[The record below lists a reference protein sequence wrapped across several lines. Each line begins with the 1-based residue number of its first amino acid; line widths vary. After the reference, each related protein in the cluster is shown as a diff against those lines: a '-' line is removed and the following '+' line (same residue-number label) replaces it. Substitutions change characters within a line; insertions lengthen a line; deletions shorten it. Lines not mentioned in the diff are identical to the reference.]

1 MILICSTSSHWQSSP
16 SLLGSEDAQR
26 VAGCAVHEISTRNHV
41 LTRIKR
47 PQWQRWVSHH
57 DFWSTTEVTLA
68 KFETDFITQHKHNIS
83 RMFNFTLL
91 LKGLDRVNTIFF
103 VRVKILDS
111 FNIIL
116 FFNLFGESGRKEND
130 GHIHSVSFIK
140 FYIDLRF
147 R

>member
-1 MILICSTSSHWQSSP
+1 MGETNISKISGFFDFSVTSD
-16 SLLGSEDAQR
+16 LGKY
-26 VAGCAVHEISTRNHV
+26 
-41 LTRIKR
+41 L
-47 PQWQRWVSHH
+47 
-57 DFWSTTEVTLA
+57 
-68 KFETDFITQHKHNIS
+68 ETDFITQHKHNIS